1 MRIITPDRVEK
12 LRDGDDV
19 LERQTFYPYTSMAY
33 ARRMLDERN
42 PAVNSSGSTS
52 YYPAYNHE
60 FLQDGKSRY
69 TVERFLGAGNYD
81 SDPDSVLGY
90 WAVRVRWISVVYSM
104 RIALPLMYSDP
115 GDAVFR
121 LDIWLLDQY
130 FDYTAVTWNNPP
142 AYTGAHA
149 VVTVTANAYNSGLA
163 SVCSGRVLF
172 DTIPTADDGYPIAVY
187 GIAATVTR
195 VSGDSRYYLM
205 PSTGG
210 SSVSRLAQAGRET
223 DPAYYGEYLPL

>member
-12 LRDGDDV
+12 LRDGDDANA
-19 LERQTFYPYTSMAY
+19 RQTFYPYTSMAY
-33 ARRMLDERN
+33 ASRMLDERN
-42 PAVNSSGSTS
+42 PTVNSSGSTS

-60 FLQDGKSRY
+60 FLQDDKARY

-81 SDPDSVLGY
+81 ADPDGVLGY
-90 WAVRVRWISVVYSM
+90 WAVRVRWISVGYSM
-104 RIALPLMYSDP
+104 SIQLPLMFTDP

-149 VVTVTANAYNSGLA
+149 AVAVAANAYNSGRE
-163 SVCSGRVLF
+163 SKCYGRVLF
-172 DTIPTADDGYPIAVY
+172 DAIPTASDGYPIAVY

-195 VSGDSRYYLM
+195 VSGDGRYFLM
-205 PSTGG
+205 PTTGG
-210 SSVSRLAQAGRET
+210 SSVSRSAQAGREA